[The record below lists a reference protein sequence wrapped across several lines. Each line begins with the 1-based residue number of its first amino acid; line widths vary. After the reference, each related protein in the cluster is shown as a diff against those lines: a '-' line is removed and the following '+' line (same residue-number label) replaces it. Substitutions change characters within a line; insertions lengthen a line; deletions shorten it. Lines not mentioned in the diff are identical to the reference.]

1 MDENDK
7 VHRKA
12 EELIQNRSYKNNSG
26 FELEDYVHELRVHQ
40 IELELQNEELRESQI
55 KLENSQREYYDL
67 YNFAPVGYFTLDKD
81 GIILKVNLAGS
92 ALLNIERVK
101 LYNNAFIRFVP
112 ADQRNKFH
120 NHLKN
125 AFEIGTKQILE
136 LKLRKR
142 EDNPFYAYLETITV
156 KDENGN
162 FKEFRITVTDIQNLK
177 NTEEALKESEERY
190 RQIFVNNHAP
200 MLLIDPINGDIVDAN
215 PAATNFYGYKLDE
228 LIKIKISDINV
239 SEDKSIL
246 EEMQKALSKEK
257 NHFIFKHLLANGEIK
272 DVDVYSGLINQR
284 GRSLLYSIVH
294 DVTAQKK
301 AEIARRN
308 SEELFR
314 LIFDQSPLSSAITKL
329 DYTPLQIND
338 AFSRMLGY
346 SKEEL
351 YLMKFTEYTHPDDID
366 EEIEQFNR
374 ITSGKIDSF
383 EMEKKYIHKNGEI
396 LCANLFISAVK
407 DQFGKL
413 LRFLVIVEDVTLR
426 KKIENIMKQR
436 TDRLTNINKILNV
449 EIGDYEKAEIK
460 LENLIE
466 KLKNSNKEL
475 EQFAYVA
482 SHDLRE
488 PLRMITSFLELLKMR
503 YENDLD
509 GEANEF
515 IDYAVDGAQRMDVM
529 IKDLLDYSRISS
541 QERKFEYLKSEEILN
556 TVLINLK
563 STIKDN
569 SVNIIHD
576 PLPLIYANNQQ
587 MVQLFQNLIG
597 NAIKYRG
604 KENPEI
610 QISYEDVDDEY
621 IFSIKDNGI
630 GIDEKHLKKIFK
642 IFHRLHTSEEYEG
655 TGIGLAISEKILE
668 KHRGKIWAES
678 ETDKGTTFH
687 FTIPYPNY

>member
-1 MDENDK
+1 
-7 VHRKA
+7 
-12 EELIQNRSYKNNSG
+12 
-26 FELEDYVHELRVHQ
+26 
-40 IELELQNEELRESQI
+40 
-55 KLENSQREYYDL
+55 
-67 YNFAPVGYFTLDKD
+67 
-81 GIILKVNLAGS
+81 
-92 ALLNIERVK
+92 
-101 LYNNAFIRFVP
+101 
-112 ADQRNKFH
+112 
-120 NHLKN
+120 
-125 AFEIGTKQILE
+125 
-136 LKLRKR
+136 
-142 EDNPFYAYLETITV
+142 
-156 KDENGN
+156 
-162 FKEFRITVTDIQNLK
+162 
-177 NTEEALKESEERY
+177 
-190 RQIFVNNHAP
+190 
-200 MLLIDPINGDIVDAN
+200 
-215 PAATNFYGYKLDE
+215 
-228 LIKIKISDINV
+228 
-239 SEDKSIL
+239 
-246 EEMQKALSKEK
+246 
-257 NHFIFKHLLANGEIK
+257 
-272 DVDVYSGLINQR
+272 
-284 GRSLLYSIVH
+284 
-294 DVTAQKK
+294 
-301 AEIARRN
+301 
-308 SEELFR
+308 
-314 LIFDQSPLSSAITKL
+314 
-329 DYTPLQIND
+329 
-338 AFSRMLGY
+338 
-346 SKEEL
+346 
-351 YLMKFTEYTHPDDID
+351 
-366 EEIEQFNR
+366 
-374 ITSGKIDSF
+374 
-383 EMEKKYIHKNGEI
+383 
-396 LCANLFISAVK
+396 
-407 DQFGKL
+407 
-413 LRFLVIVEDVTLR
+413 
-426 KKIENIMKQR
+426 MKQR

-630 GIDEKHLKKIFK
+630 GIDEKHLKKIFN

-678 ETDKGTTFH
+678 ETGKGTIFH
-687 FTIPYPNY
+687 FTIPNQNY

>member
-7 VHRKA
+7 LRKKA

-55 KLENSQREYYDL
+55 KLENSQREYFDL
-67 YNFAPVGYFTLDKD
+67 YNFAPVGYFTLDKE

-101 LYNNAFIRFVP
+101 LYKNAFIRFLPV
-112 ADQRNKFH
+112 DQRNKFH
-120 NHLKN
+120 NHIKN
-125 AFEIGTKQILE
+125 ALEIGTKQTLE

-246 EEMQKALSKEK
+246 EEMQKAVSKEK

-413 LRFLVIVEDVTLR
+413 VRFLVIVEDVTLR

-630 GIDEKHLKKIFK
+630 GIDEKHLKKIFN

-678 ETDKGTTFH
+678 EKGKGTTFH
-687 FTIPYPNY
+687 FTIPNQNY